1 MIPLHPAGRLQWP
14 TPLRRASELLD
25 LKAVVARAE
34 HQGASSSACSAECVA
49 MEMELLQHQSVSV
62 LEIQQW
68 QKATWAASVAAAL
81 DSKCQCVAVETC
93 MEFFPPSEQC

>member
-1 MIPLHPAGRLQWP
+1 
-14 TPLRRASELLD
+14 
-25 LKAVVARAE
+25 
-34 HQGASSSACSAECVA
+34 

-68 QKATWAASVAAAL
+68 EKATWAASVAAAL

-93 MEFFPPSEQC
+93 MVSVPAPMHGYSSVPAPMHAWCLSFTRQFSSLTLSIQLTHAVGVFPSF